1 MADVA
6 IIWDL
11 DGVLVDSLGLRIA
24 GLADAAS
31 RAGVP
36 LPNEPDLRRWL
47 CLGPR
52 NALRQI
58 PGAPTSLRPFEAF
71 CRSTAPQYLES
82 FPGIDDTIESLQ
94 RVGVKQALVTSR
106 TRADTNRWLNL
117 CHLPN
122 VFDVQITHSDGHR
135 SKPNPD
141 GLLAAASK
149 LEMAVKDCA
158 YVGDTIEDGMACER
172 ADMTFL
178 LAGWGTP
185 DAEEVLSNVSA
196 NAVMNNPN
204 DILNWVLEKRK

>member
-1 MADVA
+1 MADLA

-31 RAGVP
+31 KAGVR
-36 LPNEPDLRRWL
+36 LPNDADLRRWL

-52 NALRQI
+52 NALGQI
-58 PGAPTSLRPFEAF
+58 PGVPTSLRLFEAF
-71 CRSTAPQYLES
+71 CRSAASQYLKT
-82 FPGIDDTIESLQ
+82 FPGIDETIDSLRQ
-94 RVGVKQALVTSR
+94 VGVKQALVTSR
-106 TRADTNRWLNL
+106 TRADTNRWLDL

-204 DILNWVLEKRK
+204 DVLNWVLEKRK